1 VLLCVA
7 DCSPPRNEIYFLALV
22 DILTH
27 YGVKKRTAQAAKT
40 VKHGAGAEI
49 STVRPDQYAKRFLEF
64 VEKIIV
70 ESEEPKNWFVCV
82 STRGGR
88 FSTIENLTD
97 GCQCCQL
104 FQFCHVMHMH
114 NIAYTVVQYVSV
126 SFTTVMWKM
135 SGTIVRDCSIVHM
148 SLAVLSGHRVCENIH
163 VKQIWSYVAYTAQR
177 RVSNL
182 YGAVMWADIH
192 PSQLCHFQRVLGD

>member
-1 VLLCVA
+1 VLLCVV

-70 ESEEPKNWFVCV
+70 ENEEPKN
-82 STRGGR
+82 
-88 FSTIENLTD
+88 
-97 GCQCCQL
+97 
-104 FQFCHVMHMH
+104 
-114 NIAYTVVQYVSV
+114 
-126 SFTTVMWKM
+126 
-135 SGTIVRDCSIVHM
+135 
-148 SLAVLSGHRVCENIH
+148 
-163 VKQIWSYVAYTAQR
+163 
-177 RVSNL
+177 
-182 YGAVMWADIH
+182 
-192 PSQLCHFQRVLGD
+192 